1 MIPSAFVLLD
11 ALPLTPNGKLDRK
24 ALPAPDQNRPEPE
37 ESYVAPR
44 TPVEEML
51 AEIWAE
57 VLKLDKVGIHD
68 NFFELGG
75 HSLLA
80 TQVISRVRNT
90 FQVEVPVRSLFEI
103 PTVAHLAKAI
113 EEGKQRYGAS
123 LPPKISSI
131 SRQVRRLQSSS
142 QESLTGPK
150 N

>member
-1 MIPSAFVLLD
+1 VFLD
-11 ALPLTPNGKLDRK
+11 PLPLTPNGKIDRK

-44 TPVEEML
+44 TAVEELL

-68 NFFELGG
+68 NFFDLGG

-90 FQVEVPVRSLFEI
+90 FQVEVVVRSLFEM
-103 PTVAHLAKAI
+103 PTVVGLANAI
-113 EEGKQRYGAS
+113 EEARLRYGEN
-123 LPPKISSI
+123 LTPKISSVP
-131 SRQVRRLQSSS
+131 RQLRRVQSS
-142 QESLTGPK
+142 L
-150 N
+150 